1 MNNELHKTIL
11 AEKLD
16 EVGRKNY
23 RADFDRWI
31 SKGEPI
37 TAILSKSEYTEAALL
52 AMEEVSKFERWTFG
66 NYSPDDSGD
75 NWIHF
80 TDVFGENTH
89 TTKDLYQIYKEEKK
103 QGA

>member
-16 EVGRKNY
+16 EVAKIECYN
-23 RADFDRWI
+23 DFRDAQSDFASDIHYIR
-31 SKGEPI
+31 
-37 TAILSKSEYTEAALL
+37 TEAALL